1 MIRTLLTF
9 SLLTLI
15 LFSSLYLLGFKFNKT
30 MYKNYKDYKNVN
42 VNLEIEKND
51 NKNRKEIEKYRL
63 GIPLSQYNN
72 PNTPYS
78 NNYRLH
84 PKSFIPQY
92 RQPIDGIVP
101 DHYDSNLEKENLM
114 YAQLDCLEEKENCM
128 DKTKDYYSD
137 LLN

>member
-30 MYKNYKDYKNVN
+30 LFKNYKNVN
-42 VNLEIEKND
+42 IEIDKD
-51 NKNRKEIEKYRL
+51 YNKNRKEIEKYRL
-63 GIPLSQYNN
+63 GIPLAEYDN
-72 PNTPYS
+72 PNAPYS